1 MELAR
6 IDDFRR
12 YYNTTINP
20 ELRRMERR
28 RRRLLTLI
36 GASIGFLILGII
48 LAFVF
53 DLGAFVLIFSLI
65 AGFYLIYLGYR
76 VNRFRRTFKPR
87 VVQLILDFMN
97 DTLNLRQL
105 RYEAARKLPRERFL
119 QSGLFSTK
127 APYYTGE
134 DYIEGMVGEMPFE
147 LCELSVREIS
157 PASNRL
163 QDVFNGVFLYS
174 VFAEESV
181 GSVIVWPRV
190 RAKYLR
196 RSIKEYTWNG
206 GVQADNEIMNP
217 RFRELF
223 TVFAKRGTHVAAIL
237 SEPMQEALV
246 GYAELTGKDL
256 YVSFIDR
263 HIYAGVSEER
273 DLLEPDIFRTN
284 ESYDLVRGF
293 YTDIA
298 LILKVIEVFDQT
310 H

>member
-28 RRRLLTLI
+28 RVRLLTLI
-36 GASIGFLILGII
+36 GASFAFLILGLIMAFI
-48 LAFVF
+48 L
-53 DLGAFVLIFSLI
+53 DLGAYVLVTSLF

-76 VNRFRRTFKPR
+76 IQRFRRTFKPR
-87 VVQLILDFMN
+87 VIQLILDFMN

-105 RYEAARKLPRERFL
+105 RYEAARKIPVERFL
-119 QSGLFSTK
+119 QSELFATK

-163 QDVFNGVFLYS
+163 QDVFNGVFLYAI
-174 VFAEESV
+174 FAEEST
-181 GSVIVWPRV
+181 GSVIVWPRQ

-196 RSIKEYTWNG
+196 RSIKEYTWKG
-206 GVQADNEIMNP
+206 GYQADNEIMNP

-246 GYAELTGKDL
+246 GYAELTGKEL

-263 HIYAGVSEER
+263 HIYCGVTEDR
-273 DLLEPDIFRTN
+273 DLLEPDVFRTN